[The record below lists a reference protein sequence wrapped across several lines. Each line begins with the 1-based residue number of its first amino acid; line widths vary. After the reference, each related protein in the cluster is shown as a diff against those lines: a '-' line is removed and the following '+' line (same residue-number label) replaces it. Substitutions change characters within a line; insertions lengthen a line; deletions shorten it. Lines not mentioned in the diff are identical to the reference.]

1 MQMTALQRI
10 GLPLSNHYASSCRNP
25 FPACC
30 NRNASIDGRL
40 ACLAA
45 TGCRNS
51 GLSLISKRK
60 PVDHRVGTWQRAAGS
75 RSPTPLA
82 ALFARKPTRRKCC
95 NAALHACERCP
106 NLATVVRREY
116 SKPSCQ
122 PLTCAGCQRGPRC
135 GAAVPDTRSMIL
147 QGQSDVLF
155 TKLLLHFRRDRSHR
169 PVRPSWRSA
178 DE

>member
-1 MQMTALQRI
+1 MTALQGI
-10 GLPLSNHYASSCRNP
+10 GLPLPNHYASPCRNP
-25 FPACC
+25 FPLVATETP
-30 NRNASIDGRL
+30 ASTVVWL
-40 ACLAA
+40 AWLRPVAGTAA
-45 TGCRNS
+45 
-51 GLSLISKRK
+51 GLSLISIRK

-116 SKPSCQ
+116 SKLSCQ

-135 GAAVPDTRSMIL
+135 GVAVPDTRSMIL

-155 TKLLLHFRRDRSHR
+155 TKLSLHFRRDRSHR